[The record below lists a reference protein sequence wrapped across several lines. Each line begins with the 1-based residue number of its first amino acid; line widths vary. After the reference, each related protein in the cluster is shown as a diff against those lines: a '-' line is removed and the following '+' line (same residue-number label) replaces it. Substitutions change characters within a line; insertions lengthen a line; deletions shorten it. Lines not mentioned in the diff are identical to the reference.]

1 MKKLMIA
8 AAIVCAAAFAN
19 AANMDWKVITGTA
32 GLDVYI
38 CSSITEFENAAQIES
53 YLYGTSGNTGT
64 SVSQARGAW
73 FGSTATA
80 DGIDDSLVGTG
91 KPFYAVVVDAS
102 GKGYYTMA
110 GTAEIYDTNPTPVK
124 GEVNMATL
132 IASGN
137 YTAWAGGP
145 GPEPVPEPT
154 SGLLLLLGVAG
165 LALKRKRA

>member
-19 AANMDWKVITGTA
+19 AANMDWKVITGA
-32 GLDVYI
+32 ANLDIYI

-53 YLYGTSGNTGT
+53 YLYGTSGN
-64 SVSQARGAW
+64 S
-73 FGSTATA
+73 ATA
-80 DGIDDSLVGTG
+80 ASKSHGSWYGNNGIVDGIDASEVGLG
-91 KPFYAVVVDAS
+91 KTFYAVVVDAS

-110 GTAEIYDTNPTPVK
+110 STAEIYNTNPTPVQ
-124 GEVNMATL
+124 GVADMASL

-165 LALKRKRA
+165 LALRRRRA